1 MQFYPKKSLNGNLA
15 LSYAHCRGRKE
26 MISRSYQGKIAIQRK
41 KQGKK
46 TNGARNLVMHET
58 NVVVNYVEKF

>member
-1 MQFYPKKSLNGNLA
+1 
-15 LSYAHCRGRKE
+15 